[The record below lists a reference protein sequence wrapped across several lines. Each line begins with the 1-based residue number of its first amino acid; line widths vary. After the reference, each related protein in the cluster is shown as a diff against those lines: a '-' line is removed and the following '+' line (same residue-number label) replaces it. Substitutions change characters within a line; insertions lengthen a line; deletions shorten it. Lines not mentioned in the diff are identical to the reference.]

1 MGTNQEQDIEK
12 LKKLLDEI
20 PILKTEKAFSAKHAR
35 WLTNAC
41 AFTSEIFG
49 EGSTIFLTFSKL
61 TWRRTDS
68 FIVDPWIEG
77 TMDYN
82 QAIENIHHRFFL
94 EQLDTA
100 KGLLEAGID
109 QIEVYGIDAIYK
121 SKDPTEESSEIIK
134 ILDLA
139 ENKLR
144 KTFRD
149 VPKNEKEVQDK
160 FEDLLN
166 IREVDSLREQ
176 EKIVYSSE
184 DLPS

>member
-1 MGTNQEQDIEK
+1 MDTTQEQSIGK

-20 PILKTEKAFSAKHAR
+20 PALKTEKAFSAKHTR
-35 WLTNAC
+35 WLTNVH
-41 AFTSEIFG
+41 AFISEIFG
-49 EGSTIFLTFSKL
+49 ERSVIFLSFSNL
-61 TWRRTDS
+61 TWRRRGE

-77 TMDYN
+77 TMDVN
-82 QAIENIHHRFFL
+82 EAAENIHHKAYL

-109 QIEVYGIDAIYK
+109 QIKEYGIDAIYK
-121 SKDPTEESSEIIK
+121 SKDTTKESNEIIK

-144 KTFRD
+144 KMIRD
-149 VPKNEKEVQDK
+149 VPKNEKEIQDK

-166 IREVDSLREQ
+166 AREVEFLRN
-176 EKIVYSSE
+176 KKR
-184 DLPS
+184 